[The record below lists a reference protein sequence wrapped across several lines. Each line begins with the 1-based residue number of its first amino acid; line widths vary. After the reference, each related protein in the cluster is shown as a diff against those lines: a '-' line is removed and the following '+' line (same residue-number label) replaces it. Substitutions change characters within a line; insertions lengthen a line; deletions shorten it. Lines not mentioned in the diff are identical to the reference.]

1 MSAQP
6 SQVRRAQKRP
16 AAKPALRV
24 VRRSKPQRLTAPD
37 AGRRRVPMFVGG
49 VIVVIALVFGILL
62 EQVVLAQSAFRLTE
76 HRARLQAAEEHHE
89 TLQRKAARLES
100 PARIERF
107 ARQVL
112 GMVDP
117 VATGVQ
123 YIVADIRPPD
133 TAGGVSS
140 SAGGIAVGDGADI
153 GTALGGGT
161 P

>member
-1 MSAQP
+1 MI
-6 SQVRRAQKRP
+6 
-16 AAKPALRV
+16 
-24 VRRSKPQRLTAPD
+24 
-37 AGRRRVPMFVGG
+37 GG
-49 VIVVIALVFGILL
+49 VVVVIALVFGILL

-76 HRARLQAAEEHHE
+76 QRARLQAAEERHE
-89 TLQRKAARLES
+89 TLRRTAARLES

-107 ARQVL
+107 ARGVL

-123 YIVADIRPPD
+123 YIVADIRPPGTSEGD
-133 TAGGVSS
+133 SS
-140 SAGGIAVGDGADI
+140 SAGGIAVGDGAGT